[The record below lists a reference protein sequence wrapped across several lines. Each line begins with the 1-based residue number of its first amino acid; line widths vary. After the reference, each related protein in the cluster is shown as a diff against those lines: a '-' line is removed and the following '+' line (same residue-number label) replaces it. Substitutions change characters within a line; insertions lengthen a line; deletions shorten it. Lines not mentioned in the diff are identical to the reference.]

1 MWKRE
6 DEQRPTQAT
15 PGNPNPATPSS
26 PARRDEPPTPPGDL
40 AVLGASISISG
51 ELSGGEDLLVQ
62 GKVDGKIDLA
72 QHTVTIGRSGRITA
86 DVFAKIIHVE
96 GEVKGNL
103 FGSEQILVHKSGS
116 VNGNLSSPRVA
127 LEDGCKFKGAIDMDP
142 QAAERARPARPNL
155 PPPVGERPLT
165 ALAK

>member
-6 DEQRPTQAT
+6 DEQRPTS
-15 PGNPNPATPSS
+15 ATPSS
-26 PARRDEPPTPPGDL
+26 PNPAASPAPTRRDDAPAPTGEL
-40 AVLGASISISG
+40 AVLGASIAISG

-62 GKVDGKIDLA
+62 GRVDGKIDLV
-72 QHTVTIGRSGRITA
+72 QHTVTVGRSGRVTA

-127 LEDGCKFKGAIDMDP
+127 LEDGCKFKGTIDMDP
-142 QAAERARPARPNL
+142 QAAERARPTRPNL

>member
-1 MWKRE
+1 M
-6 DEQRPTQAT
+6 
-15 PGNPNPATPSS
+15 
-26 PARRDEPPTPPGDL
+26 
-40 AVLGASISISG
+40 
-51 ELSGGEDLLVQ
+51 
-62 GKVDGKIDLA
+62 DGKIDLV
-72 QHTVTIGRSGRITA
+72 QHTVTVGRSGRVTA

-127 LEDGCKFKGAIDMDP
+127 LEDGCKFKGTIDMDP
-142 QAAERARPARPNL
+142 QAAERARPTRPNL

>member
-6 DEQRPTQAT
+6 DEQRPTSATTPPTSAPAAT
-15 PGNPNPATPSS
+15 PP
-26 PARRDEPPTPPGDL
+26 RRDDVPTAVGDR
-40 AVLGASISISG
+40 AVLGSSISIAG

-72 QHTVTIGRSGRITA
+72 QHTVTIGRSGRVTA
-86 DVFAKIIHVE
+86 DVFAKVIHVE

-103 FGSEQILVHKSGS
+103 FGSEQILVHKSGA

-127 LEDGCKFKGAIDMDP
+127 LEDGCKFKGSIDMDP
-142 QAAERARPARPNL
+142 QATERARPTRPNL

>member
-6 DEQRPTQAT
+6 DEQRPTPAPGTSPT
-15 PGNPNPATPSS
+15 PTTP
-26 PARRDEPPTPPGDL
+26 PTRRDEPAPPIGDL
-40 AVLGASISISG
+40 AVLGASIAISG

-72 QHTVTIGRSGRITA
+72 QHTVTVGRSGRVTA
-86 DVFAKIIHVE
+86 DVFAKVVHIE

-103 FGSEQILVHKSGS
+103 FGSEQIVVHKSGS
-116 VNGNLSSPRVA
+116 VNGNLSSPRVT
-127 LEDGCKFKGAIDMDP
+127 LEDGCKFKGSIDMDP
-142 QAAERARPARPNL
+142 QATDRARPARPNL

>member
-6 DEQRPTQAT
+6 DEQRPTSAT
-15 PGNPNPATPSS
+15 PGNPTPTPSS
-26 PARRDEPPTPPGDL
+26 APSRRDDPPAPTGEL
-40 AVLGASISISG
+40 AVLGASIAISG
-51 ELSGGEDLLVQ
+51 ELTGGEDLLVQ
-62 GKVDGKIDLA
+62 GRVDGKIDLA
-72 QHTVTIGRSGRITA
+72 QHTCTIGRSGRISA

-103 FGSEQILVHKSGS
+103 YGSEQILVHKSGS

-142 QAAERARPARPNL
+142 QAAERARPTRPNL
-155 PPPVGERPLT
+155 PPPIGERPLT
-165 ALAK
+165 AIAK